1 MSRVSDSEVKFASAG
16 FDDKFVAVSTG
27 EVDDESDKLMSELTS
42 TGGNVASTLFAPL
55 TSTKLFESVLER
67 SANFL
72 LI

>member
-1 MSRVSDSEVKFASAG
+1 MSRVSDSEVKFASTG
-16 FDDKFVAVSTG
+16 FDKFVAVSTG
-27 EVDDESDKLMSELTS
+27 EVDDESGKLMNELTS